1 MFISVNCEYTSAF
14 TFSVNM
20 SFGRY
25 QKKYIFISITCT
37 RQFQIIRRGLNKRG
51 GPKDN
56 LNINKR
62 RGSNKRGGEPENCS
76 RSEVA
81 TTNYVDRFGWIS
93 ERKGS
98 ISPASFMDDWL
109 YISHTCLPSHVFSSF
124 AFLMFSVLTFQ
135 EKLES
140 LHSRLRQD

>member
-1 MFISVNCEYTSAF
+1 MTRAKSQIRYSSPNGKMFISVNCEYTSAF

-25 QKKYIFISITCT
+25 QKKYIFISITFT
-37 RQFQIIRRGLNKRG
+37 RHFQIIRGGLNKRG

-62 RGSNKRGGEPENCS
+62 RGSNKRGGGPENCY

-81 TTNYVDRFGWIS
+81 TTNYVDRFG
-93 ERKGS
+93 
-98 ISPASFMDDWL
+98 
-109 YISHTCLPSHVFSSF
+109 
-124 AFLMFSVLTFQ
+124 
-135 EKLES
+135 
-140 LHSRLRQD
+140 